1 TVVWVPTRKLIA
13 RLCQLFLTYSSLLR
27 CTLDSTRA
35 TCHQGE
41 LFGLASVA
49 MRPGRIGRMCLDP
62 RFQNFGF
69 VRLSYTILSYA
80 YVNISLILCIS
91 MLC

>member
-1 TVVWVPTRKLIA
+1 
-13 RLCQLFLTYSSLLR
+13 
-27 CTLDSTRA
+27 
-35 TCHQGE
+35 
-41 LFGLASVA
+41 

-80 YVNISLILCIS
+80 YVNISLILCI
-91 MLC
+91 

>member
-1 TVVWVPTRKLIA
+1 MTPYFSPQT
-13 RLCQLFLTYSSLLR
+13 FSSPLR

-35 TCHQGE
+35 TCHRGE

-62 RFQNFGF
+62 RFQKFGF
-69 VRLSYTILSYA
+69 VRLSYTILSFA
-80 YVNISLILCIS
+80 YVISSLILCIT
-91 MLC
+91 MLCTI